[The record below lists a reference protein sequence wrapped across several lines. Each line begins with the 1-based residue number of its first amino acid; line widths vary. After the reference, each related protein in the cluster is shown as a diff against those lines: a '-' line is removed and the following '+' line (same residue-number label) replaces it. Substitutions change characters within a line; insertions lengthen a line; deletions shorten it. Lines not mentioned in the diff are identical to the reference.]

1 MTGGAP
7 PAQAAASLTQRHG
20 KDNSVGLAAA
30 LMAGVCF
37 AFDQRWVLDVG
48 YRAQYL
54 AGSSVDVTSPSTAP
68 SPTQLSKGTMGD
80 HWEHQVRVGLRF
92 NIW

>member
-1 MTGGAP
+1 
-7 PAQAAASLTQRHG
+7 
-20 KDNSVGLAAA
+20 
-30 LMAGVCF
+30 MAGVSF

-54 AGSSVDVTSPSTAP
+54 GGDTSATVTIVNVPGATP
-68 SPTQLSKGTMGD
+68 QFSKTTMGD
-80 HWEHQVRVGLRF
+80 HWEHQVRVGVRF